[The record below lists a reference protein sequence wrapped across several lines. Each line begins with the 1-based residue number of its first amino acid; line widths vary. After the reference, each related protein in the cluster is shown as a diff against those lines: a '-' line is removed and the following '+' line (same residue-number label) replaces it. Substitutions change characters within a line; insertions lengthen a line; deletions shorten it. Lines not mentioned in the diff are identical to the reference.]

1 MIRPLTKITAR
12 ALGLGLALSTCLP
25 AAAQETSADGG
36 APQRTQPWSDE
47 VVELFATIPVQHGG
61 RVKPLDTLAGLHLL
75 TFNSVRKLET
85 PSGEKLGPTPWLLDC
100 IFFPEQ
106 ARQYEHFYVRNDAVL
121 TAIGLDVASNDKKKT
136 DRYSYDALLPGREK
150 LTEEASRISDIEPS
164 ERTSAQTQT
173 LKLAHD
179 LYKFHGLIS
188 FLEPLRW
195 TYSTSATERLQDLYG
210 DEDLGLVEVLEQA
223 PELSTMA
230 GAILDDEQAEY
241 AALQRLFR
249 QLDASVE
256 ASSDGIAFLTPATGA
271 EETEAWWTVGDVV
284 MSSFEPGGTLEL
296 DQQVAALTSLERL
309 ESTKNDPA
317 AFEAELRAL
326 HGSLVGQAE
335 ARGEY
340 KHVPLEVKM
349 YRQDP
354 FTNSLVFYLL
364 AFLLA
369 CAGLLVPS
377 GKGLQKWIGRGLWG
391 AMTLA
396 LALAVY
402 GIVLRC
408 IIRERP
414 PVVTL
419 YDTILFVTSVTVIV
433 SMIAEWLTRQR
444 IALGL
449 ASLLGLAGMFLAM
462 RYEMKEIE
470 SAGDTMASVVA
481 VLDTNYYLAIHV
493 TTITMGYAGGLL
505 AGAIAH
511 VWILGQL
518 FRFKQGDKKFYKTVI
533 RMAYGVL
540 CFSLLFSIFGTIMGG
555 VWANDSWGRFWGWDP
570 KENGALLICIWELLI
585 LHARMGGYIKDR
597 GFAVMCVIGGVVV
610 SASWWGVN
618 LLNVGL
624 HSYGFTSGVA
634 LTLFIMWGIET
645 IVIGLSGLDA
655 FLRRGGGQPA

>member
-1 MIRPLTKITAR
+1 MIRPKTKLTAR
-12 ALGLGLALSTCLP
+12 LLGLGLALSTCLP
-25 AAAQETSADGG
+25 ATAQEASSAEA
-36 APQRTQPWSDE
+36 APQRTQPWSEE
-47 VVELFATIPVQHGG
+47 VVELFAALPVQHGG

-75 TFNSVRKLET
+75 TFNSRRKLET
-85 PSGEKLGPTPWLLDC
+85 PSEEKLDPTPWLLDC

-106 ARQYEHFYVRNDAVL
+106 ARQYEQFYVRNDAVL
-121 TAIGLDVASNDKKKT
+121 TAIGLDVASDDKDKT
-136 DRYSYDALLPGREK
+136 DRYSYETLLPARQK
-150 LTEEASRISDIEPS
+150 LAEEASRISDIEPS
-164 ERTSAQTQT
+164 ERTSVQTQT

-179 LYKFHGLIS
+179 LYKFDGLIA

-195 TYSTSATERLQDLYG
+195 TFATGATERLRGLYG
-210 DEDLGLVEVLEQA
+210 DEDLGLVQVLERA

-230 GAILDDEQAEY
+230 GAILDEDQAEY

-249 QLDASVE
+249 QLDATIE
-256 ASSDGIAFLTPATGA
+256 ISSDGIAFLPPAAGA
-271 EETEAWWTVGDVV
+271 EEMDTWWNLGDVV
-284 MSSFEPGGTLEL
+284 MASFEPDSSPELEQHL
-296 DQQVAALTSLERL
+296 AVLTGLESLERK
-309 ESTKNDPA
+309 KNDPT
-317 AFEAELRAL
+317 AFASELRAL
-326 HGSLVGQAE
+326 HGNLVGQAE

-354 FTNSLVFYLL
+354 FTNSLVFYIL
-364 AFLLA
+364 AFLIA
-369 CAGLLVPS
+369 CAGLLLPS
-377 GKGLQKWIGRGLWG
+377 DRSLHKWIGRGLWG
-391 AMTLA
+391 ATSLA
-396 LALAVY
+396 LGLAIY

-462 RYEMKEIE
+462 RYELKEIE